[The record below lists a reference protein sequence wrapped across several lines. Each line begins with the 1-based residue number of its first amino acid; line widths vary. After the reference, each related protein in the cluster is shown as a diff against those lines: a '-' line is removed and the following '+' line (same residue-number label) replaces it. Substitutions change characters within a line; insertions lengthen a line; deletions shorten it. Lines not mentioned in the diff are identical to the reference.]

1 MVMLWLLM
9 GLAFG
14 DIYPKVGRDSHFSF
28 EGGDGSTI
36 VFWNDRWCGEVPL
49 KELFLGLMFSRW
61 MEILPLVII
70 RSKCLVVIFGTC
82 FCLNGFIDDDTLI
95 SFLNK
100 LDEANLGDYS
110 LDKVR
115 QDPNTKGDVT
125 IRSFYLTLLRLNY
138 SSLRAH
144 FERGFLGSSYG
155 SLWPR

>member
-70 RSKCLVVIFGTC
+70 RSKCLVVIFGH
-82 FCLNGFIDDDTLI
+82 L
-95 SFLNK
+95 FLSEW
-100 LDEANLGDYS
+100 LY
-110 LDKVR
+110 
-115 QDPNTKGDVT
+115 
-125 IRSFYLTLLRLNY
+125 
-138 SSLRAH
+138 
-144 FERGFLGSSYG
+144 
-155 SLWPR
+155 